1 MATESQQPIAVRR
14 VNTSRNRSTDAG
26 ASGGK
31 YNVEQLTFPS
41 DLFSAG
47 PAKYNNSWMMININ
61 MLQQSKYSKNTAM
74 ADLTEA
80 ERAADKR
87 RDGEADARGN
97 SQAGAIGNAAL
108 SAGVVR
114 GATELG
120 KVNMGSI
127 LTKSGAARN
136 QAIMKQAIS
145 VFGKA
150 AGTAAVTGA
159 AVGAVVLTAGTA
171 SRETKRIAAAIQLPM
186 PNQLTSAYNMKWGDD
201 STAMFDAMMRGLGN
215 FAPSSIGDA
224 ASAATLGTGKLVN
237 AQGLSAATGLAYNPK
252 KEMYFESVGFRQF
265 TLNYDLYPK
274 TAQEADIIR
283 NIVFMLKFH
292 MHPEYKSE
300 GRYTF
305 VYPSEF
311 DITFYHR
318 GKENEWINKV
328 ATCVL
333 TDLQV
338 NYTPD
343 GLWAAHSEGEPNKIQ
358 LSMTFRELTVLTKE
372 MIDEGF

>member
-14 VNTSRNRSTDAG
+14 ANTAKNRATDAG
-26 ASGGK
+26 AAGGK

-61 MLQQSKYSKNTAM
+61 MIQQSKYAASTAT
-74 ADLTEA
+74 ANLSDA
-80 ERAADKR
+80 ERAADNR
-87 RDGEADARGN
+87 RSGEADARGN

-108 SAGVVR
+108 SGGVVA
-114 GATELG
+114 GASALS
-120 KVNMGSI
+120 KVNMSNVMSKQGP
-127 LTKSGAARN
+127 ARK
-136 QAIMKQAIS
+136 QAIMKEAVG

-150 AGTAAVTGA
+150 AGAAAATGA

-171 SRETKRIAAAIQLPM
+171 TRETKRIAAAIQLPM
-186 PNQLTSAYNMKWGDD
+186 PNQLTTAYNMKWGDD
-201 STAMFDAMMRGLGN
+201 STAMFDAMMRGLSN
-215 FAPSSIGDA
+215 LAPGSVGDA
-224 ASAATLGTGKLVN
+224 ASAAVLGTGKLVN

-252 KEMYFESVGFRQF
+252 KEMYFESVGFRAF

-274 TAQEADIIR
+274 TPQEADIIR

-292 MHPEYKSE
+292 MHPEYKTE

-318 GKENEWINKV
+318 GRENEWINKV

-358 LSMTFRELTVLTKE
+358 LSMSFRELTVLTKE
-372 MIDEGF
+372 LIDEGF